1 MTIPTSTSNLQS
13 SAPSGVSGLTPDPRA
28 AGLPDEATLSR
39 IASALFQA
47 LPGERPNFEAPETP
61 PQPADPYLALGGRA
75 PVLATG
81 RGLNPELP
89 HNIPNLPDSPEKK
102 TASLPVIGGANLP
115 QVPYSPVTP
124 EIATLA
130 PSVPVLAGSP
140 SPSVAGNDSPFYF
153 LQGSGASHAPQPVD
167 PALALGGR
175 APAVATSQGLNPA
188 VPQSVPTNPDSPEH
202 KTESLPVVGG
212 ASFPSAP
219 AKVPAPVA
227 TSDVT
232 SLTPSVPSVPSNV
245 AGAAPSSAF
254 GRVNDV
260 DASPFYFL
268 NEGGVPVQTSK
279 SAPTDEALFAPDL
292 YGQPFGLPGADS
304 LKALLAGSTSNRA
317 APSAAPQPSASGFYF
332 LDVPSSGSAWQDKP
346 ANIVPVSAAHKP
358 FDVQSVRRDFPILQE
373 RVNGRP
379 LVWFDNAATTHKPK
393 SVIERVSYF
402 YEHENSN
409 IHRAAHELAARA
421 TDAYEHAR
429 KTIAR
434 FLGAKSESEVIFV
447 RGTTEAIN
455 LVAKT
460 WGVQNIGAG
469 DEIIVSNLEHHANIV
484 PWFQLAKQVGAN
496 LRVIPV
502 DDTGQIRLDEYR
514 KLLNDRTKIVSVTQV
529 SNALGTITP
538 VAEIIALAHQA
549 GAKVLVDGAQSVA
562 HLRVDVQAL
571 DADFFVFSGH
581 KIFGPTGIGVVYGKA
596 ELLDKMPPWQGG
608 GNMIED
614 VTFEQ
619 IIFQPAPNKFEAGTG
634 NIADAVGLG
643 AAIEYVESLGLDN
656 IARYEHDLL
665 EYGQH
670 GLSSVSGLR
679 LIGTARE
686 KASVMSFTLEGFSN
700 EEVGKAL
707 NKEGIAVRTGHH
719 CAQPILRRFG
729 VETTVRPSLAF
740 YNTTEEIDLLVSVLH
755 QLRRTRSIRR

>member
-75 PVLATG
+75 PALATG

-124 EIATLA
+124 EIATVT

-140 SPSVAGNDSPFYF
+140 SPSVVGNDSPFYF
-153 LQGSGASHAPQPVD
+153 LQGSGASHPPQAVD
-167 PALALGGR
+167 PLLALGGR
-175 APAVATSQGLNPA
+175 APAVATSQGLNPD
-188 VPQSVPTNPDSPEH
+188 VSQGHLPTGSDSPEQ
-202 KTESLPVVGG
+202 KAESLPVVGG
-212 ASFPSAP
+212 ENVPSAP

-227 TSDVT
+227 TSDFT
-232 SLTPSVPSVPSNV
+232 SLTPSVPSNV
-245 AGAAPSSAF
+245 AGSAPSSAF
-254 GRVNDV
+254 GRGNDV

-268 NEGGVPVQTSK
+268 NEGGAPAPTSK
-279 SAPTDEALFAPDL
+279 ATPTDVPDEALFA
-292 YGQPFGLPGADS
+292 QSFGLPGADS

-317 APSAAPQPSASGFYF
+317 APSAAPQPSSSGFYF

-346 ANIVPVSAAHKP
+346 TSIVPVSAAHKP

-484 PWFQLAKQVGAN
+484 PWFQLAKQVGAK

-514 KLLNDRTKIVSVTQV
+514 KLLNDRTKIVSITQV

-581 KIFGPTGIGVVYGKA
+581 KIFGPTGIGVAYGKA

-634 NIADAVGLG
+634 NIADVVGLG

-665 EYGQH
+665 EFGQH

-686 KASVMSFTLEGFSN
+686 KASVMSFTLDGFSN

>member
-1 MTIPTSTSNLQS
+1 MTTQTSTSNS
-13 SAPSGVSGLTPDPRA
+13 VTGLSPES

-47 LPGERPNFEAPETP
+47 LPGEKPNFDLPASP
-61 PQPADPYLALGGRA
+61 PQPADPFLALGGRA
-75 PVLATG
+75 PALATG
-81 RGLNPELP
+81 RALNPEIP
-89 HNIPNLPDSPEKK
+89 HNVPNLPDSPEKK
-102 TASLPVIGGANLP
+102 TASLPGVGGANYP

-124 EIATLA
+124 EIATLT
-130 PSVPVLAGSP
+130 PTLPVLAGSP
-140 SPSVAGNDSPFYF
+140 SPSVVGNDSPFYF

-167 PALALGGR
+167 PAVALGGR

-188 VPQSVPTNPDSPEH
+188 VPHNVPTNLDAPEQ
-202 KTESLPVVGG
+202 KAESLPGVGG
-212 ASFPSAP
+212 ASLPSAP

-232 SLTPSVPSVPSNV
+232 SLTPSVPGVPSNV

-254 GRVNDV
+254 GRAPDTGS
-260 DASPFYFL
+260 ASPFYFV
-268 NEGGVPVQTSK
+268 NEGGAPVPTKQA
-279 SAPTDEALFAPDL
+279 APTDIPDEALFA
-292 YGQPFGLPGADS
+292 QSFGLPGADS

-317 APSAAPQPSASGFYF
+317 APSAAPSPSPSGFYF
-332 LDVPSSGSAWQDKP
+332 LDVPSAGSAWQDKP
-346 ANIVPVSAAHKP
+346 TNIVPVSSAHQP

-434 FLGAKSESEVIFV
+434 FLGAKSESEIIFV

-484 PWFQLAKQVGAN
+484 PWFQLAKQVGAK

-502 DDTGQIRLDEYR
+502 DDSGQIRLDEYR
-514 KLLNDRTKIVSVTQV
+514 KLLNDRTKIVSITQV
-529 SNALGTITP
+529 SNALGTVTP
-538 VAEIIALAHQA
+538 VAEVIALAHQV

-596 ELLDKMPPWQGG
+596 DLLEKTPPWQGG
-608 GNMIED
+608 GNMIQD

-686 KASVMSFTLEGFSN
+686 KASVMSFTLEGYEN

-740 YNTTEEIDLLVSVLH
+740 YNTTEEIDLMVSILH
-755 QLRRTRSIRR
+755 QLRRARSIRR